1 MMKRDR
7 NIRPCNADADT
18 VEMPQDA
25 MLEAAVL
32 GALLL
37 EPQYVADVRAVLTE
51 IAFCKPEN
59 AALYDIIC
67 RLDDKGDTP
76 DMITVVRYAH
86 AAGIPA
92 DTVVRLTQTVGS
104 GVQVLHHAQAL
115 ADLERRR
122 HMLLYARELA
132 SRIQSGGD
140 TDEMLE
146 WARQEVERIA
156 DLAARTDE
164 VHSIKEVLA
173 EAIDDLER
181 RQIVALRGECV
192 GIPTGLSHL
201 DRITGGW
208 RGGQLV
214 VLAGRPAM
222 GETAVSLHFALAAA
236 QALLFLAGNARYAAC
251 GANAGRNFAH

>member
-1 MMKRDR
+1 
-7 NIRPCNADADT
+7 
-18 VEMPQDA
+18 

-37 EPQYVADVRAVLTE
+37 EPQYVADVRAVLTGN
-51 IAFCKPEN
+51 AFCNPEN

-76 DMITVVRYAH
+76 DMIAVVRHAH

-92 DTVVRLTQTVGS
+92 DTVVRLTQTIGS

-122 HMLLYARELA
+122 RMLLYARELA

-146 WARQEVERIA
+146 WARQEVEHIA
-156 DLAARTDE
+156 DFAVRTDE
-164 VHSIKEVLA
+164 VRSIKEVLA

-192 GIPTGLSHL
+192 GIPTRLSHL
-201 DRITGGW
+201 DFITGGW
-208 RGGQLV
+208 RGG
-214 VLAGRPAM
+214 
-222 GETAVSLHFALAAA
+222 
-236 QALLFLAGNARYAAC
+236 
-251 GANAGRNFAH
+251 